1 MTRARL
7 FAAPLLSL
15 ALAMTAIGA
24 PAFAAENTPAK
35 KAATS
40 KKGKAAPEKAAK
52 TSPKA
57 AKVSGPCYSPAE
69 FDAEQAIR
77 FHTRLMVIGLTC
89 QQLGGNYEGLYVR
102 YKKFTLAHKTQI
114 IAWEDAL
121 IARYRKTSKGNP
133 NRALDTLR
141 THLAN
146 EMSQH
151 IAAVSTDV
159 YCAQHADSLAQ
170 AELMS
175 DADVVKAVTN
185 DAVIRVSELPRCD
198 LPPPVMVAATASDRI
213 TGPTPA
219 VAPAASA
226 AVPTAVKDTAG
237 AASGASH

>member
-7 FAAPLLSL
+7 LAAPLLSL
-15 ALAMTAIGA
+15 VLAAAVGA
-24 PAFAAENTPAK
+24 PAFAADKTTPAK
-35 KAATS
+35 KAAAS
-40 KKGKAAPEKAAK
+40 KAASKQAAPDKAAK

-77 FHTRLMVIGLTC
+77 YHTRLMVIGLTC

-121 IARYRKTSKGNP
+121 IARYRKTAKGNP

-151 IAAVSTDV
+151 IAAVSTDI
-159 YCAQHADSLAQ
+159 YCAQHADMLAQ
-170 AELMS
+170 AELMN
-175 DADVVKAVTN
+175 DADVVKTVTN
-185 DAVIRVSELPRCD
+185 DAVVRVSELPRCD
-198 LPPPVMVAATASDRI
+198 LPPPVMAAATASDRI

-219 VAPAASA
+219 VAT
-226 AVPTAVKDTAG
+226 PTAAAAKDAAG

>member
-7 FAAPLLSL
+7 LAAPLLSL
-15 ALAMTAIGA
+15 ALAAAAVSA
-24 PAFAAENTPAK
+24 PAFAADKTTPAK
-35 KAATS
+35 KAAAS
-40 KKGKAAPEKAAK
+40 KKAAPEKAAK
-52 TSPKA
+52 TPKP

-77 FHTRLMVIGLTC
+77 YHTRLMVIGLTC

-102 YKKFTLAHKTQI
+102 YKKFTLAHKAQI
-114 IAWEDAL
+114 IAWEDSL
-121 IARYRKTSKGNP
+121 IAHYRKTAKGNP

-151 IAAVSTDV
+151 IAAVSTDI
-159 YCAQHADSLAQ
+159 YCAQHADMLAQ

-175 DADVVKAVTN
+175 DADVVKTVTN
-185 DAVIRVSELPRCD
+185 DAVVRVSELPRCD
-198 LPPPVMVAATASDRI
+198 LPPPVMTAATAGDRI

-219 VAPAASA
+219 VAI
-226 AVPTAVKDTAG
+226 PTAAATKDAGG

>member
-7 FAAPLLSL
+7 LVAPLLTL
-15 ALAMTAIGA
+15 ALAVAAVGA
-24 PAFAAENTPAK
+24 PAFAADKATPAK
-35 KAATS
+35 KAAAS
-40 KKGKAAPEKAAK
+40 KKAAPETKASKA
-52 TSPKA
+52 PKVA
-57 AKVSGPCYSPAE
+57 GPCYSPAE

-102 YKKFTLAHKTQI
+102 YKKFTLTHRTQI

-121 IARYRKTSKGNP
+121 IAHYRKTAKGNP

-159 YCAQHADSLAQ
+159 YCAQHAASLAQ

-175 DADVVKAVTN
+175 DPDVVKAISN

-198 LPPPVMVAATASDRI
+198 LPMPVMAAATATDRI
-213 TGPTPA
+213 SGPGAAPA
-219 VAPAASA
+219 PVVAPTAAAS
-226 AVPTAVKDTAG
+226 KETAG
-237 AASGASH
+237 AASGATH

>member
-15 ALAMTAIGA
+15 MLVGLAGG
-24 PAFAAENTPAK
+24 PAFAADASTAK
-35 KAATS
+35 KSTATKAAATP
-40 KKGKAAPEKAAK
+40 KKAK
-52 TSPKA
+52 TPVAKTPKDE
-57 AKVSGPCYSPAE
+57 GPCYTKSE

-114 IAWEDAL
+114 IAWEDEL
-121 IARYRKTSKGNP
+121 IARYRRTSKANP

-151 IAAVSTDV
+151 ITAVSTDV
-159 YCAQHADSLAQ
+159 FCAAHADSLAA

-175 DADVVKAVTN
+175 DADVVKTVTN

-198 LPPPVMVAATASDRI
+198 LPRPTVTASTAADRV
-213 TGPTPA
+213 TGLTPA
-219 VAPAASA
+219 AASA
-226 AVPTAVKDTAG
+226 PVDAKDAG
-237 AASGASH
+237 AAKGASH

>member
-1 MTRARL
+1 M
-7 FAAPLLSL
+7 L
-15 ALAMTAIGA
+15 AVTAIGA
-24 PAFAAENTPAK
+24 PAFAADKTPAK
-35 KAATS
+35 KAAATS

-52 TSPKA
+52 TP
-57 AKVSGPCYSPAE
+57 KVSGPCYSPAE

-219 VAPAASA
+219 VAPAA
-226 AVPTAVKDTAG
+226 VPTAVKDTAG

>member
-7 FAAPLLSL
+7 LAAPLLSF
-15 ALAMTAIGA
+15 ALAAAMSG
-24 PAFAAENTPAK
+24 PAFAADKTTPVK
-35 KAATS
+35 KAAAA
-40 KKGKAAPEKAAK
+40 KKAAPEKAAK
-52 TSPKA
+52 TPPKA

-77 FHTRLMVIGLTC
+77 YHTRLMVIGLTC

-102 YKKFTLAHKTQI
+102 YKKFTLAHRTQI
-114 IAWEDAL
+114 IAWEDSL
-121 IARYRKTSKGNP
+121 IAHYRKTTKGNP

-151 IAAVSTDV
+151 IAAVSTDI
-159 YCAQHADSLAQ
+159 YCAQHVDLLAQ

-175 DADVVKAVTN
+175 DADVVKTISN
-185 DAVIRVSELPRCD
+185 DAVVRVSELPRCD
-198 LPPPVMVAATASDRI
+198 LPPPVMAAATAGDRI

-219 VAPAASA
+219 VAAAPA
-226 AVPTAVKDTAG
+226 KDAAG